1 MGGLC
6 QNIQLV
12 LVFFKAPLLDLHF
25 CYYTLM
31 IFLMKLIVILISMLR
46 VSNSGAAGGGREGGS
61 YDFLTSPIK
70 TDTPNG
76 KPQPPPPLKSKTPFH
91 EMILEKKI
99 Q

>member
-25 CYYTLM
+25 CYYTL
-31 IFLMKLIVILISMLR
+31 IV
-46 VSNSGAAGGGREGGS
+46 GGGREGGS
-61 YDFLTSPIK
+61 YDFLTPPIK

-76 KPQPPPPLKSKTPFH
+76 KPQTPPPLKSKTPFH
-91 EMILEKKI
+91 EMILEKKT